1 MCVLEIFCS
10 AVNLRTMNLKDAKL
24 FARCI
29 FVLVSVLVA
38 MGQKR
43 FQVLVKDNKLFDK
56 KQFMYPVLPH
66 PTL

>member
-29 FVLVSVLVA
+29 FVLVS